1 MSTLI
6 SDLSK
11 HKQDMKEEDIVVN
24 EIINEQQIQEQDNI
38 NLSPTPQYVNNNH
51 QVNQYE
57 HQTFLNSQQML
68 QQQLLQQQMLQ
79 QQLLQQQLHNKKDTY
94 GFPFSQIMF
103 ILEKY
108 IKEKS
113 LFSIILILFV
123 IFHYLDIGKI
133 IKIEQNFIILRYP
146 ILLIILKGFILS
158 SIIINFH
165 TIV

>member
-24 EIINEQQIQEQDNI
+24 EIINEQQIQEKDNI

-57 HQTFLNSQQML
+57 HQTFLNS
-68 QQQLLQQQMLQ
+68 QQMLQ

>member
-24 EIINEQQIQEQDNI
+24 EIINEQQIPEQ
-38 NLSPTPQYVNNNH
+38 LSPTPTPQYVNNNH

-68 QQQLLQQQMLQ
+68 QQQLLQQQLQ
-79 QQLLQQQLHNKKDTY
+79 SKKDTY

-146 ILLIILKGFILS
+146 IILIILKGFILS

-165 TIV
+165 TVV